1 MNTEITD
8 GILTFNVKIGH
19 RTGVVAVTIAQT
31 KNNRYKIHRVY
42 THSGEAWARNFNY
55 QQH

>member
-42 THSGEAWARNFNY
+42 THSGEAFKK
-55 QQH
+55 